1 MTGAR
6 RPRKVKYIMASAD
19 IVIAAPGSAADY
31 ESIKELIVEYAE
43 SLEFSLT
50 YQGFEAELAEL
61 PGKYAPPAGALLLAR
76 ADGAAAG
83 AVALR
88 QLAPE
93 ICEMKRLYV
102 RPAYRGL
109 RTAEGLSIGRK
120 LALAIVAEARALG
133 YRRVRPDTIA
143 GKMEAAMRLYRS
155 MGFVDIPPYYPS
167 PVPGT
172 AYMELVL

>member
-1 MTGAR
+1 MTR
-6 RPRKVKYIMASAD
+6 MSTSTRIEIVRPGD
-19 IVIAAPGSAADY
+19 AADH
-31 ESIKELIVEYAE
+31 EAIKALFVEYAE
-43 SLEFSLT
+43 SLGFSLA
-50 YQGFEAELAEL
+50 YQSFDTELAAF
-61 PGKYAPPAGALLLAR
+61 PGKYAPPTGALLLAR

-83 AVALR
+83 TVALR

-109 RTAEGLSIGRK
+109 RTGEGLSIGR
-120 LALAIVAEARALG
+120 ALAFGIAAEARALG
-133 YRRVRPDTIA
+133 YRRLRLDTIA
-143 GKMEAAMRLYRS
+143 GKMDAAVSLYRS

-167 PVPGT
+167 PVPDT